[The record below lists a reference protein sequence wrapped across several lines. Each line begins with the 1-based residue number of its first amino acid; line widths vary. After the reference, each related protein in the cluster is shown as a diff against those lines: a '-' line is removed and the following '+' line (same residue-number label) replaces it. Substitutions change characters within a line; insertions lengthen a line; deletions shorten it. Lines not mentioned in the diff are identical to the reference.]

1 MNDSIPEHIQ
11 SFAPADLAP
20 LTDSF
25 STERQPAGGEKYI
38 VFQLDEKLYAVS
50 ARQVVEVIQP
60 MPITPL
66 PKSPHWL
73 SGIINLRG
81 RIISVINL
89 SKLCENQTSV
99 LTPKS
104 KLILLRSVNG
114 EIAVT
119 FAIDRLN
126 EMVAFPAEAMLS
138 IKSTEVPYLLGI
150 IKYKS
155 EDLYLLDADK
165 IYSFI
170 CFCFETGH

>member
-1 MNDSIPEHIQ
+1 
-11 SFAPADLAP
+11 
-20 LTDSF
+20 
-25 STERQPAGGEKYI
+25 
-38 VFQLDEKLYAVS
+38 
-50 ARQVVEVIQP
+50 

-66 PKSPHWL
+66 PKSPEWL

-89 SKLCENQTSV
+89 SKLSENQTSA

-114 EIAVT
+114 ETAVT
-119 FAIDRLN
+119 FAVDRLT
-126 EMVAFPAEAMLS
+126 EIAAFPADAMQS
-138 IKSTEVPYLLGI
+138 IKSTEVPYLLGK

-170 CFCFETGH
+170 CFCLETGH

>member
-1 MNDSIPEHIQ
+1 MNDSITEHIQ
-11 SFAPADLAP
+11 SFAPADLVN

-25 STERQPAGGEKYI
+25 SPERQTAGGEKHI
-38 VFQLDEKLYAVS
+38 VFYLDEKLYAVS

-66 PKSPHWL
+66 PKSPEWL

-89 SKLCENQTSV
+89 SKLSENQTSA

-114 EIAVT
+114 ETAVT
-119 FAIDRLN
+119 FAVDRLN
-126 EMVAFPAEAMLS
+126 EIAAFPADAMQS
-138 IKSTEVPYLLGI
+138 IKSTEVPYLLGK

-170 CFCFETGH
+170 CFCLETGH

>member
-1 MNDSIPEHIQ
+1 MNDSIAEQIQ
-11 SFAPADLAP
+11 TFAPTELAN

-25 STERQPAGGEKYI
+25 STERQTAGGEKHI
-38 VFQLDEKLYAVS
+38 VFYLDEKLYAVS

-66 PKSPHWL
+66 PKSPEWL

-89 SKLCENQTSV
+89 SKLSENATSAP
-99 LTPKS
+99 THKS
-104 KLILLRSVNG
+104 KLILLRPVNG
-114 EIAVT
+114 ETAVT
-119 FAIDRLN
+119 FAVDRLN
-126 EMVAFPAEAMLS
+126 EIATFPAEVMKS
-138 IKSTEVPYLLGI
+138 IKPTKVPCLLGKI
-150 IKYKS
+150 TYKT

-170 CFCFETGH
+170 CFCLETGH